1 MHTIITFYMEDNGKL
16 LVVDETHMNLFS
28 FLTKL
33 GIKSVPTKRLQ
44 SIMTT
49 NVPPGTYTV
58 TYNHNQQATFTVR
71 EPKIEQ
77 LNVKI
82 ALKEPKKLRNKPDRD
97 KRRQWREASKRHGK
111 NTGRFR

>member
-1 MHTIITFYMEDNGKL
+1 MTTITFYMEDNGKII
-16 LVVDETHMNLFS
+16 VVDETHANLFD

-33 GIKSVPTKRLQ
+33 GLKSIPNKRLQ

-49 NVPPGTYTV
+49 NVPAGTYTV

-77 LNVKI
+77 LNVKV
-82 ALKEPKKLRNKPDRD
+82 ALEEPKFRNKPDRD
-97 KRRQWREASKRHGK
+97 QRRQWREASRRHGR
-111 NTGRFR
+111 NTGRF